1 MPSVFSLIVAGKI
14 PAVKVYEDELTM
26 AFMDINPASPGHVL
40 VIPRQEYA
48 DLLSMPP
55 ELLSAVTQTVQRV
68 SKAMEKAL
76 KPEGFNIIQ
85 NNGAAA
91 GQTVFH
97 YHVHIIPRWEGD
109 HALGAWKVLSPEQDD
124 LEATA
129 KAISAQL

>member
-1 MPSVFSLIVAGKI
+1 MPSIFSRIVAGEI
-14 PAVKVYEDELTM
+14 PAVKVYEDELTL

-40 VIPRQEYA
+40 VIPRQEYP

-55 ELLSAVTQTVQRV
+55 ELLSAVAQTVQRV
-68 SKAMEKAL
+68 SKAITKAL

-109 HALGAWKVLSPEQDD
+109 HAIGPWKALSPDQAE
-124 LEATA
+124 LNATA
-129 KAISAQL
+129 DAIRAEL